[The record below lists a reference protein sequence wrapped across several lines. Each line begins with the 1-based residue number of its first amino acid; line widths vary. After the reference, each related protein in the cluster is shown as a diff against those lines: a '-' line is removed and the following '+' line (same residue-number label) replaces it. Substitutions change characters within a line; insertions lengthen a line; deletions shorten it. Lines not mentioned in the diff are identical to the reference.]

1 MNPMSR
7 LPVQVDADGE
17 YVEYDNG
24 RKLHRDSLDGTGLEW
39 IPDDTVD
46 QDAEQQFAF
55 IWDASLWER
64 YKELSKDIRDGRREC
79 VLPRGVLSKLHGIVC
94 GDFPREEIVSASEAG
109 EFDWFYQKGKVY
121 SDSTKSEFSKYVN
134 LHLGRAYELMT
145 AKEYCALMGVEPV
158 TEEEARYY
166 IKPEFKKESN
176 AQDVGVA
183 MLNAGCD
190 ALEDAFSAMKD

>member
-24 RKLHRDSLDGTGLEW
+24 RKLYRDSLDGTGLEW

-109 EFDWFYQKGKVY
+109 EFDWF
-121 SDSTKSEFSKYVN
+121 
-134 LHLGRAYELMT
+134 
-145 AKEYCALMGVEPV
+145 
-158 TEEEARYY
+158 
-166 IKPEFKKESN
+166 
-176 AQDVGVA
+176 
-183 MLNAGCD
+183 
-190 ALEDAFSAMKD
+190 